1 MTEKSLIEQLFEDFK
16 PESQKKPKFLQKY
29 KDCLSR
35 LLRSATQESL
45 ERQGLS
51 AAAQKSEFIESAL
64 ELEPLY
70 RLMYDAQVSAWDLH
84 YKLKRATR
92 NEEFIEIGS
101 HALPYRNVLLAA
113 NSLFEGNEKYRLHNR
128 QSIRN
133 RRLAIYGGCFA
144 GGVLG
149 LLMKMSSMVTP
160 ALYELVVSFV
170 TGALA
175 GSIVGIFISLASRKI
190 KGYHKG
196 IPRYDSALMLDL
208 HTHTYKHAPQR
219 LGEITH
225 DAIPAYLGRP
235 KALYSQIHK
244 LIESGRYLDIRSEMS
259 DTKFKRYLRMAW
271 IHEKLSPLL
280 SKNQEVQA
288 KR

>member
-1 MTEKSLIEQLFEDFK
+1 MVEKSLIEQLFEDFK
-16 PESQKKPKFLQKY
+16 PESQQESKFRQKY

-51 AAAQKSEFIESAL
+51 ARDQKSEFIESAL
-64 ELEPLY
+64 ALEPLY
-70 RLMYDAQVSAWDLH
+70 RLMYDTNVSAWDLH

-113 NSLFEGNEKYRLHNR
+113 KSLIEGNEKYRLHNR

-133 RRLAIYGGCFA
+133 RRLAICGGFFG

-149 LLMKMSSMVTP
+149 LLMQMSSRITP
-160 ALYELVVSFV
+160 SISDLTVSFV

-175 GSIVGIFISLASRKI
+175 GCIVGFCISLASRKI

-208 HTHTYKHAPQR
+208 HTHTYKHAPQC
-219 LGEITH
+219 LGDIKH
-225 DAIPAYLGRP
+225 NAIPEYSGRP

-244 LIESGRYLDIRSEMS
+244 LIENGQYLDIRKSMS
-259 DTKFKRYLRMAW
+259 DTELKGYLRIKW
-271 IHEKLSPLL
+271 IQEKMSSLL
-280 SKNQEVQA
+280 SK
-288 KR
+288 K

>member
-1 MTEKSLIEQLFEDFK
+1 MAEKSLIEELLEDFK
-16 PESQKKPKFLQKY
+16 PESQQKSKFLQKY

-51 AAAQKSEFIESAL
+51 AVDQKSEFIESAL

-70 RLMYDAQVSAWDLH
+70 RLMIDSNTSAWDLH

-92 NEEFIEIGS
+92 SEEFIEIGS
-101 HALPYRNVLLAA
+101 HTLPYRNVLFAA

-133 RRLAIYGGCFA
+133 RRLAIYGGCFG

-149 LLMKMSSMVTP
+149 LLMQMSSMKTP
-160 ALYELVVSFV
+160 ALYDLIVSFV

-175 GSIVGIFISLASRKI
+175 GSIVGIFTSLASRKI

-208 HTHTYKHAPQR
+208 HTHTYKYAPQR
-219 LGEITH
+219 LGEITPN
-225 DAIPAYLGRP
+225 AIPAYFGRP
-235 KALYSQIHK
+235 KSLYSQIHK
-244 LIESGRYLDIRSEMS
+244 LIENGNYLDIRSEMS
-259 DTKFKRYLRMAW
+259 DAKLKRYLRMAW
-271 IHEKLSPLL
+271 IQEKLPSL
-280 SKNQEVQA
+280 SSK
-288 KR
+288 K